1 MVRCS
6 LAERNIRLFCKFSK
20 VDLFDLKNNCPHSC
34 QESVEMNRCGFG
46 YLYLGRFFAMGG
58 KQLEFHKFSTPK
70 PKTSIQAVMPGGV

>member
-1 MVRCS
+1 
-6 LAERNIRLFCKFSK
+6 
-20 VDLFDLKNNCPHSC
+20 
-34 QESVEMNRCGFG
+34 MNRCGFG